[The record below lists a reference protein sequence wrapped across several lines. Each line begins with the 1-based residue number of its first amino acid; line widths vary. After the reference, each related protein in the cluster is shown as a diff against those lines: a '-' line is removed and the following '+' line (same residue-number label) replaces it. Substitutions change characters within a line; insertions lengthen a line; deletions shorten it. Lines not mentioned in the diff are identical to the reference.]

1 MTTTREVERKY
12 APPPGAS
19 LPDLTAVPGIGAV
32 SDPVTFTLEATYF
45 DTAGLRLA
53 ANRVTLRR
61 RYGGA
66 DEGWHLKLPAGG
78 ARDEIHAP
86 LEGPATEPPAE
97 LAHLVEAFSRG
108 EPLVPVGRIVTERSR
123 RLLSGPDGEPLA
135 EAVDDQVSAQSL
147 GAVTTVSSWRE
158 AEVELA
164 GGEES
169 LLDAIEEHLSAAGID
184 RAKSPS
190 KLAQLLGDR
199 IPPRPEPPGTS
210 STTAEAGVGY
220 LREQL
225 ATLLEYDPRVRLDE
239 HDAVHKMR
247 VATRRS
253 RSALKTFGP
262 ALSPPEELGEELRWL
277 GGELGAVR
285 DLDVLPV
292 TLEDSLSGLPDELV
306 VGPVRARI
314 HARTAQDRARARERL
329 LASLGSDRYYRLLG
343 ALETFLAD
351 VPDSDSGEE
360 GLPTLVRR
368 AYKRVAK
375 RMAIALDKPPGTG
388 KDEAIHETRKAVKR
402 ARYAGEAAAP
412 VLGKHAKKFVARMQE
427 LQEVLGAH
435 QDSVVARQV
444 LRTLGMQA
452 FLAGENSFTYGLLYG
467 LAAKTAADTE
477 RELPAEWSR
486 LGDPW

>member
-1 MTTTREVERKY
+1 MTTTREIERKY
-12 APPPGAS
+12 APAAGAS
-19 LPDLTAVPGIGAV
+19 LPDLTAVSGVATV

-45 DTAGLRLA
+45 DTPGLRLA

-61 RYGGA
+61 RIGGA

-78 ARDEIHAP
+78 ARDEIHAS
-86 LEGPATEPPAE
+86 LEGPATGPPAE
-97 LAHLVEAFSRG
+97 LAGLVHAFTRG
-108 EPLVPVGRIVTERSR
+108 EALTPVGRIVTHRTR

-135 EAVDDQVSAQSL
+135 EAVFDDVSAQTL
-147 GAVTTVSSWRE
+147 GAETTVTSWTE

-164 GGEES
+164 GGDES
-169 LLDAIEEHLSAAGID
+169 LLDSIESCLAEAGIE
-184 RAKSPS
+184 RSESPS
-190 KLAQLLGDR
+190 KLAHLLGDR
-199 IPPRPEPPGTS
+199 LPAAADLAGEG
-210 STTAEAGVGY
+210 STAGEAGLGY

-239 HDAVHKMR
+239 EDAVHKMR

-253 RSALKTFGP
+253 RSALKTFAPVLGTHE
-262 ALSPPEELGEELRWL
+262 ALGEELRWL

-292 TLEDSLSGLPDELV
+292 TLEASLGPLPDELI

-314 HARTAQDRARARERL
+314 HSRTSQDRARARENL
-329 LASLGSDRYYRLLG
+329 LASLASDRYFAVLAAFE
-343 ALETFLAD
+343 ALVATSPD
-351 VPDSDSGEE
+351 VE
-360 GLPTLVRR
+360 GPPLDKLVTKS
-368 AYKRVAK
+368 YKRVAK
-375 RMAIALDKPPGTG
+375 RMAVALDEPPGTA

-412 VLGKHAKKFVARMQE
+412 VLGKPAKKFVDRMQD
-427 LQEVLGAH
+427 LQEILGAH
-435 QDSVVARQV
+435 QDSVVARGV

-467 LAAKTAADTE
+467 LAAGRASATE
-477 RELPAEWSR
+477 RELPAEWDR
-486 LGDPW
+486 LGDPPF